1 MEQKLLLA
9 EKIKNGAIT
18 KTHKSGA
25 EMKSNLPTIG
35 RFENKCVTSVKSCKS
50 FLIKRIQRL
59 YFPYIVFNVVVDILV
74 KIFRLL
80 IYGESI
86 SLFSLIKSIFRTL
99 LFNNETQ
106 LGGATWFLRTLFII
120 SIIHFV
126 VCFIGYRYPK
136 SHIPLFVIVLV
147 INVILAQFYAF
158 KFPYFA
164 QATCAAYIAFCLGI
178 MEKFFFNKLYQK
190 FRSWHH
196 LIVCVICGFGLV
208 LLQSI
213 GRIELGAGLIVNVP
227 FFTICSLM
235 GWHLTFS
242 ISILIKKYL
251 PYSFFCYLGIHTMP
265 IVLFHFIAFK
275 IVTVVYVFI
284 TNSSIDLLKEFPI
297 LNIQVQ
303 GLWIVYFFIGLLFP
317 LLFEAVFYKCKYCI
331 GKKAKTICKQ

>member
-1 MEQKLLLA
+1 MNNALKTTGRYDEIDILKGIGIILMVWGHC
-9 EKIKNGAIT
+9 GAPFHNYIYLF
-18 KTHKSGA
+18 HMALFFMASGFCW
-25 EMKSNLPTIG
+25 S
-35 RFENKCVTSVKSCKS
+35 NKCVTSVKSCKS

-59 YFPYIVFNVVVDILV
+59 YLPYIVFNVVVDILV

-178 MEKFFFNKLYQK
+178 MEKVFFNKLYQK

-208 LLQSI
+208 LLQ
-213 GRIELGAGLIVNVP
+213 
-227 FFTICSLM
+227 T
-235 GWHLTFS
+235 
-242 ISILIKKYL
+242 
-251 PYSFFCYLGIHTMP
+251 YSFFCYLGIHTMS

-284 TNSSIDLLKEFPI
+284 TNSSIDLLKDFPI